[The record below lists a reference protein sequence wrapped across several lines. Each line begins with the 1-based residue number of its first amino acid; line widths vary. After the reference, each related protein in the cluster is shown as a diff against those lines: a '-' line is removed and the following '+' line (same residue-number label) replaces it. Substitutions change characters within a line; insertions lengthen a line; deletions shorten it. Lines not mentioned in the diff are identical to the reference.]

1 MDKKDIVILIYMTL
15 ECNIRCYYCVVN
27 FKKEYISVD
36 TLDNIILF
44 IKNNRDNFWNV
55 SVEFFWWEPLL
66 VFEKIKYFVL
76 NSEKLNIKYKITT
89 NWILLDRDIID
100 FFDKY
105 FSSVYISFSDL
116 FIKNIKLLSNIYK
129 FISKDCINKYAITF
143 IYHPDKCYKEH
154 FKFLK
159 LIIWIWFKNLNIL
172 PIYMYKNYTK
182 QDFDNLKIF
191 LFLIKKISNVKYE
204 YFYFMENKIDMEF
217 SIMPDWICTLD
228 SWETIYDMK
237 NYSNEYIK
245 IWNIRNLDLIQ
256 MINKYENFN
265 LSDYMRKF
273 LSTWLVKQSFENFM
287 QLSDIL
293 KINSK

>member
-1 MDKKDIVILIYMTL
+1 MDKKNIVILIYMTL

-27 FKKEYISVD
+27 FKKEYISFETID
-36 TLDNIILF
+36 DIILF
-44 IKNNRDNFWNV
+44 IKKNRNNFWSV
-55 SVEFFWWEPLL
+55 SVEFFWGEPLL
-66 VFEKIKYFVL
+66 VFDKIKYFVL
-76 NSEKLNIKYKITT
+76 NSLDLDIKYKITT
-89 NWILLDRDIID
+89 NWILINNDIIE

-105 FSSVYISFSDL
+105 FSSIYISFSNIS
-116 FIKNIKLLSNIYK
+116 IKNLKVLSNIYK
-129 FISKDCINKYAITF
+129 YISKNCLKKYAITF

-159 LIIWIWFKNLNIL
+159 LIIWIWFKNINIL

-191 LFLIKKISNVKYE
+191 LFLIKKINNINYE
-204 YFYFMENKIDMEF
+204 YFYFMENKIDIEF
-217 SIMPDWICTLD
+217 SIMPDWMCTLD

-237 NYSNEYIK
+237 NYSNDYIK
-245 IWNIRNLDLIQ
+245 IGNIKNLDFINF
-256 MINKYENFN
+256 INKYEIFN
-265 LSDYMRKF
+265 LKEYMKNF

-293 KINSK
+293 KSNSK